1 MAARR
6 RVPSRAQLAAL
17 ARRDP
22 LLGAAIARLP
32 RFPGFPAA
40 EQARLSHYAY
50 LARAIVY
57 QQLSGKAA
65 ATIWKRAVALGGRS
79 FPDPKRMSALTD
91 ESLRGAGLSRAK
103 VAALRGLAQAVDSK
117 SVYLAGLGRHPDERV
132 VEELVALR
140 GIGEWTAQMFL
151 IFKLGRLDV
160 LPTTDL
166 GVQEGLRRLDGRTER
181 PTPQEVRERGQCWQP
196 LSSVA
201 AWTLW
206 RLADESKGA

>member
-1 MAARR
+1 MAQTRHA
-6 RVPSRAQLAAL
+6 PTRAQLAAL

-22 LLGAAIARLP
+22 ALGDAIRRVP
-32 RFPGFPAA
+32 SFPGFPTSD
-40 EQARLSHYAY
+40 QARLSNYAY

-79 FPDPKRMSALTD
+79 FPDPRRMAQLTD
-91 ESLRGAGLSRAK
+91 EDLRGAGLSRAK
-103 VAALRGLAQAVDSK
+103 VAALRGLAHAVEGK
-117 SVYLAGLGRHPDERV
+117 QIRLAGLARHPDGRI

-160 LPTTDL
+160 LPATDL
-166 GVQEGLRRLDGRTER
+166 GVQEGLRRLDGLPER
-181 PTPQEVRERGQCWQP
+181 PTAQELRERGRCWQP

-206 RLADESKGA
+206 RLTDER

>member
-1 MAARR
+1 MAQPRHA
-6 RVPSRAQLAAL
+6 PTRAQLAAL

-22 LLGAAIARLP
+22 ALGKALRRVP
-32 RFPGFPAA
+32 SFPGFPTSD
-40 EQARLSHYAY
+40 QARLSNYAY

-65 ATIWKRAVALGGRS
+65 ATIWKRAAALGGRS
-79 FPDPKRMSALTD
+79 FPDPKRMAQLTD
-91 ESLRGAGLSRAK
+91 EDLRGAGLSRGK
-103 VAALRGLAQAVDSK
+103 VAALRGLAHAVEQK
-117 SVYLAGLGRHPDERV
+117 HIRLAGLARHPDERI

-160 LPTTDL
+160 LPATDL
-166 GVQEGLRRLDGRTER
+166 GVQEGLRRLDGLAER
-181 PTPQEVRERGQCWQP
+181 PTAQELRERGRCWQP

-206 RLADESKGA
+206 RLTDER